1 MGKRGRP
8 RVQVAIPPAVVARY
22 RSGELT
28 IAGVAAWCGLSYPTT
43 RAKLRELGEAT
54 SRRGRRKLD
63 GAKEGRIAFSPAH
76 MERYAKGELDHN
88 DLARLYRA
96 SGARVLR
103 ELRRAGA
110 DTSIG
115 TRKRLQS
122 ARRTAVANLEAVIV
136 DLYRCGRST
145 TAIAEQIGWTAEGVR
160 QLLLRQGVILRPPGP
175 EPGKPIATRAILD
188 R

>member
-1 MGKRGRP
+1 
-8 RVQVAIPPAVVARY
+8 
-22 RSGELT
+22 
-28 IAGVAAWCGLSYPTT
+28 VAAWCGLSYPTT

-54 SRRGRRKLD
+54 SRRGRRRLG
-63 GAKEGRIAFSPAH
+63 GAREGRISFSPAH
-76 MERYAKGELDHN
+76 LERYAKGELDHG

-122 ARRTAVANLEAVIV
+122 ARRTAVANLEAVV
-136 DLYRCGRST
+136 VGLYGRGLAT
-145 TAIAEQIGWTAEGVR
+145 TAIAQQIGWTAEGVR
-160 QLLLRQGVILRPPGP
+160 QLLLRQGVSLRPPGP
-175 EPGKPIATRAILD
+175 EPGRPAARRAALD